1 MSTIF
6 QTHQSNDGTIQ
17 SARLHIPGCG
27 NNKVRDGSSI
37 AIEIEGG
44 KITLLVF
51 GDINS
56 PVPTHEIDM
65 TGALESA
72 RAKVVYNA
80 MPIPEPKVQTT
91 VTPLF
96 VEPEKGRIF
105 GKK

>member
-1 MSTIF
+1 MTTIF

-72 RAKVVYNA
+72 IRLK
-80 MPIPEPKVQTT
+80 
-91 VTPLF
+91 LR
-96 VEPEKGRIF
+96 RICDPWRMSF
-105 GKK
+105 CG